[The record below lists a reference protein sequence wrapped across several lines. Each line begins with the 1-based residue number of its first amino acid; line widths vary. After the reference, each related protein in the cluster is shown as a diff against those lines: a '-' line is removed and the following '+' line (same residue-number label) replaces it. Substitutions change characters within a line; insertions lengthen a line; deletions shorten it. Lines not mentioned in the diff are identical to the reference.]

1 MEPIAAQPA
10 SYPLTASSVEARV
23 EHEAEY
29 AAFVTERWSTLVRAA
44 VFLGAAAHE
53 AEDLVQATLL
63 LCYRK
68 WDRVRDADDR
78 DGYVFR
84 MLLNV
89 LRTERRSAWWRHRSP
104 HGLASTP
111 EVAVPDAAELTATAD
126 AVHRAMRTLSR
137 EQREVVVL
145 RYFVELS
152 EAQTAAVLGIRP
164 GTVKSR
170 LSRSLARLSA
180 DHHLSEFAGG
190 VS

>member
-1 MEPIAAQPA
+1 
-10 SYPLTASSVEARV
+10 V

-29 AAFVTERWSTLVRAA
+29 AAFVDERWSTLVRTA
-44 VFLGAAAHE
+44 VFLGASPHE

-68 WDRVRDADDR
+68 WDRVRRADDR
-78 DGYVFR
+78 DGYVYR

-89 LRTERRSAWWRHRSP
+89 LRSDRRSGWWRHRS
-104 HGLASTP
+104 SR
-111 EVAVPDAAELTATAD
+111 EVDDHLPGSAIADAAEATAIAD
-126 AVHRAMRTLSR
+126 AVHRAMQGLSK

-145 RYFVELS
+145 RYFVQLS
-152 EAQTAAVLGIRP
+152 EAQTAAVLGVPP

-180 DHHLSEFAGG
+180 DHHLLDLAGDTP
-190 VS
+190 